1 LPVSTVLGVV
11 IIVIIGFICIIVLK

>member
-1 LPVSTVLGVV
+1 LPVCTVLFVV